1 MRKRFSV
8 TGMSCSACSARVE
21 RVVNNL
27 AGVEK
32 ADVNLLA
39 NSMVV
44 DFDESAVSGD
54 KIIAAVEKAGFGAA
68 DYIPSAKREDDNAGI
83 YRNFK
88 IRLIVSFLFLVP
100 LMYLSMQHMFGYAL
114 PQVFN
119 NHLVNAITQLILTL
133 PIIAVNFVYFKR
145 GYKNLFIGAPNMD
158 TLIAVGS
165 SAAFIYGVYAVFIYV
180 NSNAHIDL
188 YFESAAMIL
197 ALITLGKFFEAK
209 AKARAGDAIE
219 QLMKLRP
226 DTVTVIKNG
235 VSETV
240 EVAYLLKGDIIAVK
254 AGEHIAADGVIVSGN
269 AVMDESA
276 ITGESIPVEKGI
288 GDTVVSGTVIKSG
301 YIEFKA
307 DKTGEDTT
315 LSEIIRLV
323 EEAAASKAP
332 IARLAD
338 KISGIFVPTVMGIAL
353 LTFIIWSLI
362 SDWVSALTYA
372 ISVLV
377 ISCPCALGLATPV
390 AVMVGT
396 GTGAKHGILVRHA
409 EALETAHKIDA
420 VVLDKTGTITSGK
433 LSVRDIKTDI
443 ETDEFLSLAYSI
455 EAVSEHPIAAAVC
468 EYAGSKNA
476 KKLAVSNVT
485 TLPGMGIS
493 CEIDGKKYFSG
504 NEALARHMGI
514 DVSGEKEYLDTA
526 AKGGATPIIFFD
538 EKDILG
544 IITVA
549 DTIKDTS
556 ADAVNTLKNMGIDV
570 YMITGDNKFT
580 AESVGMSVG
589 IENVFAEV
597 LPQDKEKHVRG
608 LQAAGKT
615 VALVGDGINDA
626 PALTAADVG
635 IAIGAGTDVALSSA
649 DIILVKSDLKDVS
662 RAIQLSKKVIKN
674 IKINLFWAFFYNII
688 GIPVAAGVLSTFG
701 IVLSPMLGAAAMS
714 LSSVCV
720 VTNALR
726 LKGALK
732 ND

>member
-44 DFDESAVSGD
+44 DFDESAVSGER
-54 KIIAAVEKAGFGAA
+54 IIAAVEKAGFGAA
-68 DYIPSAKREDDNAGI
+68 DYIPTSRRQDDNAGI
-83 YRNFK
+83 YRSFK
-88 IRLIVSFLFLVP
+88 IRLIVSFVFLVP

-114 PQVFN
+114 PQVLN
-119 NHLVNAITQLILTL
+119 NHLVNAITQLLFTL

-145 GYKNLFIGAPNMD
+145 GYKNLFVGAPNMD

-165 SAAFIYGVYAVFIYV
+165 SAAFIYGVYAVFIYI
-180 NSNAHIDL
+180 NSHTHIDL

-197 ALITLGKFFEAK
+197 ALITLGKFFETR

-219 QLMKLRP
+219 QLIKLRP
-226 DTVTVIKNG
+226 DTVTVIENG

-240 EVAYLLKGDIIAVK
+240 EAAYLLKGDIIAVK
-254 AGEHIAADGVIVSGN
+254 AGEHIAADGVIVNGN
-269 AVMDESA
+269 AVLDESA
-276 ITGESIPVEKGI
+276 ITGESIPVEKGV
-288 GDTVVSGTVIKSG
+288 GDTVVSGTVLKSG

-362 SDWVSALTYA
+362 SDWTSALTYA

-396 GTGAKHGILVRHA
+396 GTGARHGILVRHA

-433 LSVRDIKTDI
+433 LSVRDIKTEIDV
-443 ETDEFLSLAYSI
+443 DEFLSLSYSI

-468 EYAGSKNA
+468 EYASSKNA
-476 KKLAVSNVT
+476 MKLAVSNVT
-485 TLPGMGIS
+485 TLPGMGVS
-493 CEIDGKKYFSG
+493 CEVSGKKYFSG
-504 NEALARHMGI
+504 NEALALHIGI
-514 DVSGEKEYLDTA
+514 DVSGKKEYLDSA

-549 DTIKDTS
+549 DTLKDTS
-556 ADAVNTLKNMGIDV
+556 ADAVSKMKSMGIDV

-580 AESVGMSVG
+580 AESVGKSVG

-597 LPQDKEKHVRG
+597 LPQDKEKHVRD

-615 VALVGDGINDA
+615 VAMVGDGINDA

-649 DIILVKSDLKDVS
+649 DIILVKNDLKDVS
-662 RAIQLSKKVIKN
+662 RAIHLSKKVIKN